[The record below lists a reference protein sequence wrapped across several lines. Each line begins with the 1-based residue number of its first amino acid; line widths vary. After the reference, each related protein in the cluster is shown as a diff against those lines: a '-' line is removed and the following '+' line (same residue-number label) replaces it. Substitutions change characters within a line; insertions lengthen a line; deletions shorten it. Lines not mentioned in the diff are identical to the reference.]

1 MYISK
6 IRINNYK
13 SFKDSGEIELN
24 ENLFGIIGQNNT
36 GKSALIDAIQ
46 CFFPNSKKNVVAS
59 YYHKGTQDNIEIE
72 IWFKGITE
80 EYLEEI
86 FFEDKIIKENEKISD
101 KYGNEVPKEVWEKL
115 QNRVE
120 KIKNDNLDKLYSKYN
135 IENEEMYI
143 KFVAIKGGN
152 ISKKYYCKD
161 DNELKDTELKRIL
174 PDIKVIPAIR
184 DPKNES
190 TAGSNS
196 YLKELIQMLDDEMQ
210 TNIKI
215 KGNSITY
222 KKLNEVISKETKERC
237 STIAQQITSYYN
249 EAIGSSE
256 YQIIIDSDVNI
267 ASGTKYT
274 TKIRDVATNIETD
287 ILSCGTG
294 YQSMVI
300 LSILETYVEIS
311 KSKSRYI
318 LLIEEPEVYLHPH
331 LQRKMID
338 TLVNIANSNQVI
350 FTSHSPITVSK
361 LSQKQLRLVTKENGE
376 AKIDNIEIKSVIDE
390 LGIKSDD
397 ILTYKGIIFVEGKD
411 DKAIFETLIE
421 KIESGLKEKI
431 NIIPTGSCE
440 NLKFYANAEILINSK
455 FNIPTLIIR
464 DSDCKNVEI
473 RRDELI
479 KHIIENMRIDINDEI
494 REKIQKSVRVIDNY
508 SIEGYYLDYEFLKN
522 YIEES
527 EDIKKAIKC
536 YECQYKNVTDLAEKG
551 IIKEEEISKNYQPK
565 HFFEGFLDKPQKI
578 RDKKNEILEAKWRS
592 FSKCSEC
599 TEDIEVFIDV
609 RRKINE
615 NTYMLKLDKKD
626 FFIEVLKEISIEELL
641 MTKLAGIVDM
651 LIEFKEELK

>member
-59 YYHKGTQDNIEIE
+59 DYHKGTQDNIEIE

-338 TLVNIANSNQVI
+338 TLVNIAKSNQVI

-626 FFIEVLKEISIEELL
+626 FFIEVLKEMSIEELL

-651 LIEFKEELK
+651 LIKFKEELK